1 MSQSAQTSLSPPVV
15 TTSAETALRRLRSLR
30 IASARSIVDQLATL
44 GESSGILQMYRHH
57 FPKEYARSRAETAIP
72 TVNDEPGYSER
83 ELEFLKLVN
92 RKLFPVNDSLID
104 WERVSVIPIDPQGID
119 WDDDPECY
127 RPALRAAM
135 ALASGEDEQV
145 WEGWL
150 PKRLR
155 PANEPRDSKRLA
167 RLCRRAGGL
176 TSRFPMLL
184 EWVTQSTGH
193 FWLDITWQTCWEE
206 FLWNDESIELL
217 TKEWKRARKFLRRL
231 YPLLDRID
239 KHPRYWLPRL
249 VRLWNRASKA
259 DEREIAAGAESVTN
273 PRTT

>member
-44 GESSGILQMYRHH
+44 GESSGILQMYRRH
-57 FPKEYARSRAETAIP
+57 FPKEYARSRARTAIP

-92 RKLFPVNDSLID
+92 RKLFPINDSMID

-119 WDDDPECY
+119 WEDDPECY
-127 RPALRAAM
+127 RPAIRAAM
-135 ALASGEDEQV
+135 ALASGEDDQF
-145 WEGWL
+145 WECWL
-150 PKRLR
+150 PKKLR
-155 PANEPRDSKRLA
+155 PTNGSRDSKRLA
-167 RLCRRAGGL
+167 RLCRRAGGF
-176 TSRFPMLL
+176 TGRFPMLL
-184 EWVTQSTGH
+184 DWVTQSTGH

-206 FLWNDESIELL
+206 FPWNDESIKLL
-217 TKEWKRARKFLRRL
+217 TKEWNKSRKFLRRL

-239 KHPRYWLPRL
+239 QHPRYWIPRL
-249 VRLWNRASKA
+249 IRLWNRAGKTDTSENA
-259 DEREIAAGAESVTN
+259 TEPDAGTAHTEA
-273 PRTT
+273 

>member
-1 MSQSAQTSLSPPVV
+1 MRLRLSP
-15 TTSAETALRRLRSLR
+15 TALDISADAAIRRLRSLR

-44 GESSGILQMYRHH
+44 GESSSMLQMYRRH
-57 FPKEYARSRAETAIP
+57 FPKAYARSIANTAIP
-72 TVNDEPGYSER
+72 MMNDEHGYSER

-92 RKLFPVNDSLID
+92 RKLFPINDSLID

-119 WDDDPECY
+119 WEDDPECY
-127 RPALRAAM
+127 RPAIRAAM

-155 PANEPRDSKRLA
+155 PANEPRDSKRLV

-176 TSRFPMLL
+176 TSRFPLLL

-206 FLWNDESIELL
+206 FPWSDESIKLL
-217 TKEWKRARKFLRRL
+217 TKEWKRARRFLRRV

-259 DEREIAAGAESVTN
+259 DEPGVAAEPESAATPHN
-273 PRTT
+273 RQR